1 MFCMDGYISVMSNN
15 LTDQHGPKPPLPG
28 EVARRSRDGE
38 VAASLIQPLSQP
50 PADSSP
56 ARGAFGV
63 RSVGVGLCSARASDK
78 ISTSGRSGAPPL
90 QGAKQIKITSPQ
102 KGADHQIWSAP
113 SIYGRYSMATSCKFG
128 TPVSGGAYQDAR
140 EVSLVWNDI

>member
-1 MFCMDGYISVMSNN
+1 MDVYISVMSNN
-15 LTDQHGPKPPLPG
+15 FTGQHGPKPPLPG

-63 RSVGVGLCSARASDK
+63 RSVGAGLCSAPTTRDTTPPRK
-78 ISTSGRSGAPPL
+78 KVQTGKSGLHLLLMADILRQLAANPIPPYQAARS
-90 QGAKQIKITSPQ
+90 
-102 KGADHQIWSAP
+102 
-113 SIYGRYSMATSCKFG
+113 MM
-128 TPVSGGAYQDAR
+128 PVM
-140 EVSLVWNDI
+140 